1 MTEPE
6 PTEPDTD
13 PGPLPIEAEAQQA
26 ANTPAPP
33 PPVEPQPVGDK
44 SDLVAQAMRK
54 NRGLASY
61 DAWAMTETDLTK
73 LLEG

>member
-1 MTEPE
+1 VTEP
-6 PTEPDTD
+6 
-13 PGPLPIEAEAQQA
+13 
-26 ANTPAPP
+26 TPADEQPAVEPEQPDVQPEPAPTPP
-33 PPVEPQPVGDK
+33 PPPPAVPVPVGDK
-44 SDLVAQAMRK
+44 SDLVAEAMRR